1 MRWLSTTLLLL
12 VACGYSVGAAPA
24 TSTLPPPTVP
34 ATTTSTSTTSTTTT
48 TTSTTTTT
56 TTTTIPPNG
65 ELVIHGTGDVS
76 LDPDY
81 VWGFHQKGYHWAWSG
96 LQGIFWD
103 SVTVVNLECPV
114 SDVGSPLQ
122 KTFVFR
128 CDPESLDEMA
138 FAGVDVANQ
147 ANNHVLD
154 WGVDALLDSIEH
166 LSAVGIGSVG
176 SGENVQ
182 AAYAPHFVERN
193 GWTVA
198 VLGFGGVLP
207 SGSWLATEDRPGMAN
222 GDDVE
227 AMVKAVSAAAE
238 VADFVVVTIH
248 WGMELD
254 TRPRADDMERAK
266 AMIDAGA
273 DVIFGHHQHRLG
285 PMSWYEGKPIF
296 WGLGNFVWPRLSV
309 ASADT
314 AVAEVRI
321 SPEGEIVEACML
333 PATIVQSGH
342 PALDV
347 PYSGCDGVDTPLL
360 EIP

>member
-1 MRWLSTTLLLL
+1 MRWLSTALILL
-12 VACGYSVGAAPA
+12 VACGYSVSAAP
-24 TSTLPPPTVP
+24 
-34 ATTTSTSTTSTTTT
+34 STSTVPTSTVPVTMAPSTTTTITTTTT

-56 TTTTIPPNG
+56 IPPNG
-65 ELVIHGTGDVS
+65 ELTIHGTGDVS

-103 SVTVVNLECPV
+103 SITVVNLECPV
-114 SDVGSPLQ
+114 SDVGTPLQ
-122 KTFVFR
+122 KAFVFR

-154 WGVDALLDSIEH
+154 WGPEALLDSIDR
-166 LSAVGIGSVG
+166 LAAAGIGSVG
-176 SGENVQ
+176 SGPDVQ
-182 AAYAPHFVERN
+182 SAYTPHIVERK

-207 SGSWLATEDRPGMAN
+207 SGSWLAAEDRPGMAD
-222 GDDVE
+222 GDDID
-227 AMVKAVSAAAE
+227 AMVAAVAAASE
-238 VADFVVVTIH
+238 AADFVVVTIH

-254 TRPRADDMERAK
+254 TMPRADDMERAK

-273 DVIFGHHQHRLG
+273 DIIFGHHQHRLG

-321 SPEGEIVEACML
+321 SSEGAIVEACML

-342 PALDV
+342 PALDET
-347 PYSGCDGVDTPLL
+347 YAGCEGVDTPLL
-360 EIP
+360 EMP